1 MTPPPPRVPVVALVA
16 SVGGLQ
22 AFSEVLGGLPADF
35 PAAVLVMQH
44 LEPER
49 ASHLVR
55 ILDERTPLHVHEA
68 VSGAALATGHVYVA
82 PPGRHL
88 EITAGRTLALSDA
101 PRVAFSRPSAD
112 VLLQS
117 LAAAGE
123 PVIAVVLTGR
133 GQDGA
138 IGSVQVRRG
147 GGTVLAQDE
156 STSQE
161 FGMPG
166 AAALA
171 GGVDEVLPLAEIA
184 PRLIA
189 LLHTLN
195 HPHG

>member
-1 MTPPPPRVPVVALVA
+1 M
-16 SVGGLQ
+16 GGLQ

-49 ASHLVR
+49 ASQLTR
-55 ILDERTPLHVHEA
+55 ILAARTPLHVGEA
-68 VSGAALATGHVYVA
+68 VTGAALRAGHVYVA

-88 EITAGRTLALSDA
+88 EITGARTLALSDA
-101 PRVAFSRPSAD
+101 PRVEFSRPSAD

-117 LAAAGE
+117 LATAGE

-138 IGSVQVRRG
+138 VGSVQVRRG
-147 GGTVLAQDE
+147 GGTVLAQDQG
-156 STSQE
+156 TSAE

-171 GGVDEVLPLAEIA
+171 GGVDEVLPLAAIA

-189 LLHTLN
+189 LLHNLN

>member
-1 MTPPPPRVPVVALVA
+1 MTHSPPRVPVVALVA
-16 SVGGLQ
+16 SMGGLQ
-22 AFSEVLGGLPADF
+22 AFSEVLGGLPASF

-49 ASHLVR
+49 ASHLAH
-55 ILDERTPLHVHEA
+55 ILAGRTPLCVAQA
-68 VSGAALATGHVYVA
+68 VSGA
-82 PPGRHL
+82 
-88 EITAGRTLALSDA
+88 TL
-101 PRVAFSRPSAD
+101 RVAFSRPSAD

-117 LAAAGE
+117 LATAGE

-138 IGSVQVRRG
+138 VGSVQVRRG
-147 GGTVLAQDE
+147 GGTVLAQDQ

-171 GGVDEVLPLAEIA
+171 GGVDEVLPLAAIA

-189 LLHTLN
+189 LLHDLN

>member
-1 MTPPPPRVPVVALVA
+1 MTHLPPRVPVVALVA
-16 SVGGLQ
+16 SMGGLQ
-22 AFSEVLGGLPADF
+22 AFSEVLGGLPASF

-49 ASHLVR
+49 ASQLAR
-55 ILDERTPLHVHEA
+55 ILGERTPLCVAEA
-68 VSGAALATGHVYVA
+68 VSGATLAAGHVYVA

-117 LAAAGE
+117 LATAGE

-138 IGSVQVRRG
+138 VGCVQVRRG
-147 GGTVLAQDE
+147 GGTVLAQDQ
-156 STSQE
+156 STSEE

-171 GGVDEVLPLAEIA
+171 GGVDEVLPLAAIA

-189 LLHTLN
+189 LLQNLN

>member
-1 MTPPPPRVPVVALVA
+1 MTDPLRVPVVALVA
-16 SVGGLQ
+16 SMGGLK

-44 LEPER
+44 LEPKR
-49 ASHLVR
+49 ASQLAH
-55 ILDERTPLHVHEA
+55 ILAGRTPLCVREA
-68 VSGAALATGHVYVA
+68 VSGDALAAGHVYVA

-88 EITAGRTLALSDA
+88 EVTGARTLALSDA

-117 LAAAGE
+117 LATAGE

-138 IGSVQVRRG
+138 VGSVQVRRG
-147 GGTVLAQDE
+147 GGTVLAQDQ
-156 STSQE
+156 STSAE
-161 FGMPG
+161 YGMPG

-171 GGVDEVLPLAEIA
+171 GGVDEVLPLPAIA

-189 LLHTLN
+189 LLQNLN

>member
-1 MTPPPPRVPVVALVA
+1 MTHSPPRVPVVALVA

-22 AFSEVLGGLPADF
+22 AFSEVLGGLPAGF
-35 PAAVLVMQH
+35 PAAVLVLQH
-44 LEPER
+44 LEPAR
-49 ASHLVR
+49 ASHLAR

-68 VSGAALATGHVYVA
+68 VSGAALQAGHVYVA
-82 PPGRHL
+82 PPGCHL
-88 EITAGRTLALSDA
+88 EVTGVRTLALSDA
-101 PRVAFSRPSAD
+101 PKVEYSRPSAD
-112 VLLQS
+112 VLLRS

-138 IGSVQVRRG
+138 VGCVQVRRG
-147 GGTVLAQDE
+147 GGTVLAQDQG
-156 STSQE
+156 TSEE

-184 PRLIA
+184 PRLIV
-189 LLHTLN
+189 LLHNLN